1 MTRIGLAQI
10 LSRPAAAE
18 ANRKAS
24 VDATASLFEQ
34 GADIVVVPEMAVPWY
49 TTDREALEPLAETL
63 DGPTVTAWQEQADR
77 HGGLVVGGLCERS
90 GDAIYNTAVAVD
102 SGGVVAHYRK
112 LHLFDIEKNC
122 FTPGDAGLSVVD
134 TAYGTIGLCICYDLR
149 FVEVV
154 RVLALRGADL
164 ICVPTAWVR
173 GFDRRQYRE
182 GELIAHAEGAL
193 VQANLSQVFIACTS
207 QVGAGDGVEL
217 LGVVGCGR
225 PVRPHCRRTALD
237 GTRATRGRRHRP
249 DRSPQ
254 SPGPQRTHPASCRSP
269 HRRVRRPPRGRF
281 AVRGR
286 ADRERTRFIRA
297 RPWPERPLSA
307 ANKSGSDTAATR
319 RAVAYPRSPL

>member
-1 MTRIGLAQI
+1 MTRIGMAQI

-24 VDATASLFEQ
+24 VDAIASLFED

-63 DGPTVTAWQEQADR
+63 EGPTVSAWQEQADR

-90 GDAIYNTAVAVD
+90 GDAIYNSAVAVD

-112 LHLFDIEKNC
+112 LHLFDIEKHC
-122 FTPGDAGLSVVD
+122 FAPGDAGLTVVD
-134 TAYGTIGLCICYDLR
+134 TTYGTIGLCICYDLR

-207 QVGAGDGVEL
+207 QVGVGDGVEL
-217 LGVVGCGR
+217 LGSSVVADPYGR
-225 PVRPHCRRTALD
+225 MAGGPLSTVREQLEIVDIDLAEARRAQ
-237 GTRATRGRRHRP
+237 A
-249 DRSPQ
+249 RSELIQP
-254 SPGPQRTHPASCRSP
+254 
-269 HRRVRRPPRGRF
+269 
-281 AVRGR
+281 R
-286 ADRERTRFIRA
+286 ADRRTDVYSILHQGD
-297 RPWPERPLSA
+297 PL
-307 ANKSGSDTAATR
+307 
-319 RAVAYPRSPL
+319 

>member
-10 LSRPAAAE
+10 LSRPDAAE

-24 VDATASLFEQ
+24 TDAAAALFEQ

-49 TTDREALEPLAETL
+49 TTDRGALEPLAEPL
-63 DGPTVTAWQEQADR
+63 DGPTISAWQQQASR

-90 GDAIYNTAVAVD
+90 GDSIYNSAVAVD
-102 SGGVVAHYRK
+102 SSGVIAHYRK
-112 LHLFDIEKNC
+112 LHLFDVEKHC
-122 FTPGDAGLSVVD
+122 FTPGDAGLTVVE
-134 TAYGTIGLCICYDLR
+134 TAHGTIGLCICYDLR

-217 LGVVGCGR
+217 LGSSVVADPYGR
-225 PVRPHCRRTALD
+225 IAGGPLSTAREQLEVVDIDLSEARRAQVRSELIQP
-237 GTRATRGRRHRP
+237 
-249 DRSPQ
+249 
-254 SPGPQRTHPASCRSP
+254 
-269 HRRVRRPPRGRF
+269 
-281 AVRGR
+281 R
-286 ADRERTRFIRA
+286 ADRRTDVYGILHDG
-297 RPWPERPLSA
+297 EPL
-307 ANKSGSDTAATR
+307 
-319 RAVAYPRSPL
+319 

>member
-10 LSRPAAAE
+10 LSRPEAAE
-18 ANRKAS
+18 SNRKAS
-24 VDATASLFEQ
+24 ADAAASLFEQ

-49 TTDREALEPLAETL
+49 TTDREALGPLAEPL
-63 DGPTVTAWQEQADR
+63 DGPTVSAWQEQAAR

-90 GDAIYNTAVAVD
+90 GDSIYNSAVAVD
-102 SGGVVAHYRK
+102 ASGVIAHYRK
-112 LHLFDIEKNC
+112 LHLFDVEKHC
-122 FTPGDAGLSVVD
+122 FAPGDNGLTVVE

-217 LGVVGCGR
+217 LGSSVVADPYGR
-225 PVRPHCRRTALD
+225 IVGEPLSTVREQLEVVDVDLSEARRAQARSELI
-237 GTRATRGRRHRP
+237 RP
-249 DRSPQ
+249 
-254 SPGPQRTHPASCRSP
+254 
-269 HRRVRRPPRGRF
+269 
-281 AVRGR
+281 R
-286 ADRERTRFIRA
+286 ADRRTDVYGILH
-297 RPWPERPLSA
+297 EGEPL
-307 ANKSGSDTAATR
+307 
-319 RAVAYPRSPL
+319 

>member
-10 LSRPAAAE
+10 LSRPEAAE

-24 VDATASLFEQ
+24 VDAVASLFEQ

-49 TTDREALEPLAETL
+49 TTDRGALEPLAETL
-63 DGPTVTAWQEQADR
+63 DGPTVVAWQEQAAR
-77 HGGLVVGGLCERS
+77 HEGLVVGGLCERS
-90 GDAIYNTAVAVD
+90 GDSVYNSAVTVD
-102 SGGVVAHYRK
+102 ASGVIAHYRK
-112 LHLFDIEKNC
+112 LHLFDVEKHC
-122 FTPGDAGLSVVD
+122 FTPGDTGLSVVD
-134 TAYGTIGLCICYDLR
+134 TAYGKIGLCICYDLR

-217 LGVVGCGR
+217 LGSSVVADPYGR
-225 PVRPHCRRTALD
+225 MAGGPLSTVREQLEVVDIDLSEARRAQ
-237 GTRATRGRRHRP
+237 A
-249 DRSPQ
+249 RSELIQP
-254 SPGPQRTHPASCRSP
+254 
-269 HRRVRRPPRGRF
+269 
-281 AVRGR
+281 R
-286 ADRERTRFIRA
+286 ADRRTDVYGVLH
-297 RPWPERPLSA
+297 EGEPL
-307 ANKSGSDTAATR
+307 
-319 RAVAYPRSPL
+319 

>member
-10 LSRPAAAE
+10 LSRPEAAE

-24 VDATASLFEQ
+24 ADAAASLFEQ

-49 TTDREALEPLAETL
+49 TTNREALAPLAEPL
-63 DGPTVTAWQEQADR
+63 DGPTVSAWQEQAAR
-77 HGGLVVGGLCERS
+77 HGGMVVGGLCERS
-90 GDAIYNTAVAVD
+90 GDSIYNSAVAVD
-102 SGGVVAHYRK
+102 SSGVIAHYRK
-112 LHLFDIEKNC
+112 LHLFDVEKHC
-122 FTPGDAGLSVVD
+122 FTPGDAGLTVVE

-217 LGVVGCGR
+217 LGSSVVADPYGR
-225 PVRPHCRRTALD
+225 MAGGPLSTVREQLEVVDVDLAEARRAQ
-237 GTRATRGRRHRP
+237 A
-249 DRSPQ
+249 RSELIQP
-254 SPGPQRTHPASCRSP
+254 
-269 HRRVRRPPRGRF
+269 
-281 AVRGR
+281 R
-286 ADRERTRFIRA
+286 ADRRTDVYGILH
-297 RPWPERPLSA
+297 EGEPL
-307 ANKSGSDTAATR
+307 
-319 RAVAYPRSPL
+319 